1 MRVITNI
8 LIIITMVL
16 LSCYQLA
23 ESFAT
28 QTTQTSQTSTKINDD
43 DTSNTRVFVAGISH
57 TCTEQ
62 AIRSTLSKFGSINEV
77 TIVGQANDT
86 NACSKRK
93 AFSPYAFVTFDSS
106 SSAKLAIDAPKPSP
120 PQTDNLNN
128 NNTTSEAA
136 FYKEIQAARSI
147 KSRKRSNAAR
157 LREEEILSKVTI
169 FGKEANCIIQV
180 QLTHLDRLVDYL
192 NRNYNFEENSS
203 DDEKKNDDTSCKVVG
218 TANSAS
224 KNISLLFLSC
234 TNPSTL
240 TRTLITD
247 PILVRAINKS
257 YIVTPGQLVEGN
269 LATEDGCDEF
279 AKSVYESISKQ
290 QEEGN
295 VESSNVSLRLK
306 IFPPKYQSKLLK
318 SFDTLIEQA
327 EKKSSTSSST
337 STSSSSINID
347 PKDFTHML
355 SIVEI
360 YQYKG
365 RGWENNDVKSNNL
378 YMWGLS
384 EASLNEDVVD
394 ANNLIALDGNL
405 VVDSNNDGNDED
417 GSSDDG
423 EVEVGRAY
431 YKLKE
436 AIETYKSSNNNE
448 GGRNKIHSDLY
459 DESVVALDC
468 GSAPG
473 GWTKYLI
480 EHFNCKTVYSIDPG
494 KLAKSVSKLDET
506 KHIQMKIQ
514 DAIPLL
520 LKDNTQVKIWV
531 SDMCLHN
538 MESQVDLL
546 LMAKDSGL
554 LSSDC
559 FVVLTLK
566 CIVGHSKSAYDAQV
580 KKVVDK
586 LCDKASMESVE
597 IFHLFSNRSGERT
610 VMGYLK

>member
-1 MRVITNI
+1 MRVIKII
-8 LIIITMVL
+8 LIIMVL

-28 QTTQTSQTSTKINDD
+28 QASQTSQTSTMKND
-43 DTSNTRVFVAGISH
+43 DTSNARVFVAGISH
-57 TCTEQ
+57 TCTEH

-86 NACSKRK
+86 ASSKRK

-106 SSAKLAIDAPKPSP
+106 TSAQLAIDAPKPSS
-120 PQTDNLNN
+120 QTDDDVS
-128 NNTTSEAA
+128 TTETAI
-136 FYKEIQAARSI
+136 YKEIQAARSI
-147 KSRKRSNAAR
+147 KSRKRSNATR
-157 LREEEILSKVTI
+157 LREEEILSKVKI
-169 FGKEANCIIQV
+169 FGKETNCIIQV

-192 NRNYNFEENSS
+192 NRNYNNE
-203 DDEKKNDDTSCKVVG
+203 KNDVDTSCKVIG

-234 TNPSTL
+234 TNPSKL
-240 TRTLITD
+240 TRSLITD

-257 YIVTPGQLVEGN
+257 YIVQPNQLVEGN
-269 LATEDGCDEF
+269 LATDVGCDEF
-279 AKSVYESISKQ
+279 VKSVYKSISNEKKG
-290 QEEGN
+290 EDN
-295 VESSNVSLRLK
+295 ISLRLK

-327 EKKSSTSSST
+327 ENKSTT
-337 STSSSSINID
+337 APINID
-347 PKDFTHML
+347 PKEFTHML

-384 EASLNEDVVD
+384 EASLGEDVID

-405 VVDSNNDGNDED
+405 VDNIDGS
-417 GSSDDG
+417 SSDDG

-436 AIETYKSSNNNE
+436 AIETYKSSNNDK
-448 GGRNKIHSDLY
+448 NKIHSNLY
-459 DESVVALDC
+459 DELVVALDC

-494 KLAKSVSKLDET
+494 KLAKSVSQLEQT

-520 LKDNTQVKIWV
+520 LKEEDTKVKIWV

-554 LSSDC
+554 LSSNC
-559 FVVLTLK
+559 FVILTLK